1 MGLVLPS
8 NVVITPDGAQK
19 RANRSK
25 VVHYAVM
32 ISSYFRRNAI
42 KCNYFSEKELPVIDQ
57 MFILQGY
64 KEGWK
69 DGKFEE
75 KIDFRDCLEPI
86 RLFEVILPSA
96 HGPGQPFYSISAL
109 IRESMAAFDF

>member
-1 MGLVLPS
+1 MRFKYL
-8 NVVITPDGAQK
+8 
-19 RANRSK
+19 
-25 VVHYAVM
+25 
-32 ISSYFRRNAI
+32 
-42 KCNYFSEKELPVIDQ
+42 SEKELPVIDQ

-86 RLFEVILPSA
+86 RLFEVILPSVLGPA
-96 HGPGQPFYSISAL
+96 PGQPFYSISAL